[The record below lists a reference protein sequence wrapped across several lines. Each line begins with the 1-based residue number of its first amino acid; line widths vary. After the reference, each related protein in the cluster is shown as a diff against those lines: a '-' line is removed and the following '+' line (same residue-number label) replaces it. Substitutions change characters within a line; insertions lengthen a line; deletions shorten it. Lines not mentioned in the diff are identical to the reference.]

1 MLSLNNACHF
11 AYVISDVCWETSITI
26 VLSLMFYWVQG
37 YLVPSFN
44 LPQLNLAK
52 CGKPQKVWTENLGL
66 EFSMSKR
73 ILPYLFYSMTCGAQK
88 NIGYVYV
95 LEYLDVKEWIHFPSN
110 PTKPIE
116 MSDDHWLSNVRKPN
130 IFHSSSKKKGLRHGG
145 PLSPI
150 FLI

>member
-73 ILPYLFYSMTCGAQK
+73 ILPYLFYSMTRGAQK
-88 NIGYVYV
+88 NIGYAYV
-95 LEYLDVKEWIHFPSN
+95 LEYLDVKEWIHFRTN

-116 MSDDHWLSNVRKPN
+116 MSDDLQAGVHIGYPMCGNQIFSTHLPKRKV
-130 IFHSSSKKKGLRHGG
+130 
-145 PLSPI
+145 
-150 FLI
+150 